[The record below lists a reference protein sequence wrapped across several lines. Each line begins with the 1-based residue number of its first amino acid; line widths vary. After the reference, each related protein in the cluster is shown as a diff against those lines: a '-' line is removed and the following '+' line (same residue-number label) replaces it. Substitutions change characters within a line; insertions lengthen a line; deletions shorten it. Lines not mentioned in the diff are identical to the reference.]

1 MGPCGGGRLRGAVPR
16 GFSAARRPSKPM
28 PIPESSQPEAF
39 KAFEHERW
47 QSAARVYSDA
57 FVRLTSQVAEPLL
70 DAVGAGA
77 GIRLLDMASGP
88 GQIAA
93 LAAKHG
99 ATVTGSDFSAEM
111 VALARE
117 LHPGVD
123 FRVADAEAL
132 PFEDGSFDAVT
143 MGFLLGHLPRPAVAI
158 GEAFRVLRPNGRIAL
173 SWWLPPDRCMAFGIM
188 KDSIAAH
195 GRTDVALPPAPPF
208 EMFAQAPVLHEAL
221 SEAGFSG
228 LEVRELAMTWR
239 LASADEMFDAYRD
252 GTARTAGL
260 LRLQTPEALDAIR
273 AEVVERCEPWTGE
286 NGLEL
291 PMPAWVASGTRL

>member
-1 MGPCGGGRLRGAVPR
+1 
-16 GFSAARRPSKPM
+16 M
-28 PIPESSQPEAF
+28 PIPESSQPDAF

-47 QSAARVYSDA
+47 QSAARVYNDA
-57 FVRLTSQVAEPLL
+57 FVRLTSQVVDSLL
-70 DAVGAGA
+70 DAVGARP

-93 LAAKHG
+93 RAAERG

-117 LHPGVD
+117 LQPGVD

-132 PFEDGSFDAVT
+132 PFGDASFGAVT

-158 GEAFRVLRPNGRIAL
+158 REAFRVLRPNGRIAL
-173 SWWLPPDRCMAFGIM
+173 SWWLPPGQSLAFAIM
-188 KDSIAAH
+188 KDAIAAH
-195 GRTDVALPPAPPF
+195 GRTEVGLPPAPPF
-208 EMFAQAPVLHEAL
+208 ELFSRAPVLREVL
-221 SEAGFSG
+221 GEAGFTSID
-228 LEVRELAMTWR
+228 VREVAMTWR
-239 LASADEMFDAYRD
+239 LASAHEMFDAYRD

-273 AEVVERCEPWTGE
+273 AEVVKRCEPWLTG

-291 PMPAWVASGTRL
+291 AMPAWVASGTKS